1 MQPGVTRRPTS
12 GDSAERAPLVRL
24 AEITKTFPGL
34 RALDAVSLDVS
45 RGEIVAVVGQNG
57 SGKSTLVKILAGVYT
72 ADSGQVQLLTR
83 EGRPVTGPAA
93 LERLH
98 FIHQDLGLIATL
110 STIENLDLSRRL
122 GAGAL
127 TPLRTRSEQRDVE
140 ALIARFG
147 DPFDVTASV
156 ARLTAAEQRV
166 VAIARALMGWKHPD
180 NVLVLDEP
188 TVALPGT
195 EVARLF
201 TAVRRVA
208 AEGAG
213 VIFISHRL
221 DEVLDLADRIVVLR
235 GGAIVADVPAD
246 AVDHDELVRLI
257 TGRQLADGAGGDREL
272 GAAPVLSVH
281 HLRGA
286 SVRDLSLELS
296 GGEIVGVGGLVGSG
310 QESLAGLL
318 FGAVPRIQGEVRAG
332 EARLSPNDPRGAIQ
346 HGLGFIPGDRRGAGA
361 VMEMYARENIT
372 LPRLAPL
379 RRRLGRLDLKAEQ
392 ADVETWVQRVQLS
405 PPSAERPLNLFSG
418 GNQQKVVLAK
428 WLRTDPRVLLLDEP
442 TQGVDVGAKASIY
455 ALIAGAARAGAAVLV
470 TSTDMKELAALCDRV
485 LIMRDGR
492 VATTVTKPDL
502 TEANLVGA
510 SLGLAQTEAE
520 ALFAGLVDSEP
531 RSESPSHQAE
541 VDDA

>member
-1 MQPGVTRRPTS
+1 M
-12 GDSAERAPLVRL
+12 
-24 AEITKTFPGL
+24 
-34 RALDAVSLDVS
+34 
-45 RGEIVAVVGQNG
+45 
-57 SGKSTLVKILAGVYT
+57 
-72 ADSGQVQLLTR
+72 
-83 EGRPVTGPAA
+83 
-93 LERLH
+93 
-98 FIHQDLGLIATL
+98 
-110 STIENLDLSRRL
+110 
-122 GAGAL
+122 
-127 TPLRTRSEQRDVE
+127 
-140 ALIARFG
+140 
-147 DPFDVTASV
+147 
-156 ARLTAAEQRV
+156 
-166 VAIARALMGWKHPD
+166 
-180 NVLVLDEP
+180 
-188 TVALPGT
+188 
-195 EVARLF
+195 
-201 TAVRRVA
+201 
-208 AEGAG
+208 
-213 VIFISHRL
+213 
-221 DEVLDLADRIVVLR
+221 
-235 GGAIVADVPAD
+235 
-246 AVDHDELVRLI
+246 
-257 TGRQLADGAGGDREL
+257 
-272 GAAPVLSVH
+272 
-281 HLRGA
+281 
-286 SVRDLSLELS
+286 RDLSLELS